1 MKTIFEDV
9 ENNLPSGIKE
19 EFYFTLYYDK
29 RKLEAIL
36 NNLNKEIDKKS
47 NSNLRNSKD
56 WIISILKNYKK
67 IK

>member
-9 ENNLPSGIKE
+9 ESNLPSGTKE
-19 EFYFTLYYDK
+19 EFYFTLYSDK

-56 WIISILKNYKK
+56 WIISILKNYKH